1 MVGFSV
7 KLLLGRMQLGVDDR
21 VTNPPLA
28 FMSKASIFHAPAGTQ
43 NSDRAVVQTAG
54 HGQGQWR
61 VSGRTTDTP
70 SLIISNPLAL
80 PI

>member
-1 MVGFSV
+1 MIY
-7 KLLLGRMQLGVDDR
+7 RE
-21 VTNPPLA
+21 TNPPLGL
-28 FMSKASIFHAPAGTQ
+28 MSKASIFHAPAGTQ
-43 NSDRAVVQTAG
+43 NSDRDTSRLAVIGNAVVQTAG

-70 SLIISNPLAL
+70 SLKISNLLAL

>member
-1 MVGFSV
+1 M
-7 KLLLGRMQLGVDDR
+7 LLGVDDR
-21 VTNPPLA
+21 ETNPPLG
-28 FMSKASIFHAPAGTQ
+28 FMSKASIFQAPAGTQ
-43 NSDRAVVQTAG
+43 NSDRAVVQAAG

-70 SLIISNPLAL
+70 SHIISNPLAL